1 MTNKISQ
8 SQRDHT
14 VVRTY
19 ETNDQE
25 AVVRLYNNGL
35 LTGQI
40 APTDTGGDI
49 DNIPDAYLSAK
60 RNHFW
65 VADYYDVVL
74 GMIGVACDEKHTAE
88 IRRLRVDQ
96 AHQHTDIAERL
107 VETALAHCKDHGYLK
122 IRLDTRFDPNAVIDL
137 FDRFGFQ
144 HTRTKSLENKEMLE
158 FYLDLYRQSK
168 SGVDE
173 ANDIA
178 G

>member
-1 MTNKISQ
+1 M
-8 SQRDHT
+8 
-14 VVRTY
+14 
-19 ETNDQE
+19 
-25 AVVRLYNNGL
+25 
-35 LTGQI
+35 
-40 APTDTGGDI
+40 DI
-49 DNIPDAYLSAK
+49 DMSILRMLEREKEIS
-60 RNHFW
+60 FE
-65 VADYYDVVL
+65 VL
-74 GMIGVACDEKHTAE
+74 VEAIE
-88 IRRLRVDQ
+88 Q
-96 AHQHTDIAERL
+96 AQHQHTDIAERL